1 MKSILTLFILLFSLS
16 SLASVMTC
24 ESPEGVVTLHYG
36 NTSEIRVVFKGESAF
51 ADGIVTK
58 DEVDLVVRLPSSGEM
73 TIYARVGKREP
84 GNYLFFRG
92 KRNPVFC
99 R

>member
-1 MKSILTLFILLFSLS
+1 MKSLLTFFLMVFSLS
-16 SLASVMTC
+16 SLAAVMNC
-24 ESPEGVVTLHYG
+24 ESPEGVVTLHY
-36 NTSEIRVVFKGESAF
+36 NSPSEIRVVFKGESAF
-51 ADGIVTK
+51 ADGIVTR

-73 TIYARVGKREP
+73 TIYARVGKTDP
-84 GNYLFFRG
+84 GNYIFLRG